1 MSDRPPNP
9 QPQDET
15 PLDPRALQER
25 ADWLDEVEQMAIDE
39 GRVSDSEITGG
50 DANNPP
56 SAEEVIRRAPV
67 DPDDISLDELPDDV
81 PLES

>member
-1 MSDRPPNP
+1 MSERPPDP
-9 QPQDET
+9 RSQDEI
-15 PLDPRALQER
+15 PPDPRALQER

-67 DPDDISLDELPDDV
+67 DPDDISLDELPDDL
-81 PLES
+81 PLGS